1 MRIKC
6 SILTFAYCKT
16 HLRVGRVTG
25 TQRALHKHGT
35 LAHTR
40 PLADLESLATLG
52 AALAPLTPRAP
63 VYGRNSYIDLKI
75 LFM

>member
-1 MRIKC
+1 MRIKY
-6 SILTFAYCKT
+6 SMLTFAYCET
-16 HLRVGRVTG
+16 HLRVGMVTV

-63 VYGRNSYIDLKI
+63 VFGRNSYIVFKDT
-75 LFM
+75 F